1 MTKVEMELVWSQY
14 VSLEELY
21 FLSGGNI
28 AFAFFII
35 IAI

>member
-14 VSLEELY
+14 VSLGELI

-28 AFAFFII
+28 AFAFL
-35 IAI
+35 